1 LDFGIREID
10 ILEDTPSEITRGQL
24 NFRKIEIL
32 EMDIGHDDIPMTVY
46 MSSKAYLRQPSTAQG
61 THLNM
66 ERAYQIA

>member
-32 EMDIGHDDIPMTVY
+32 EMDIGHDDIPMTVGIVY
-46 MSSKAYLRQPSTAQG
+46 
-61 THLNM
+61 
-66 ERAYQIA
+66 